1 MNIEMEDE
9 SLNFISDNDNNPT
22 YLQDFNV
29 RSCIERN
36 NSIDDE
42 SKNK

>member
-9 SLNFISDNDNNPT
+9 SLNFISDDDNNIT
-22 YLQDFNV
+22 YLLDFSI
-29 RSCIERN
+29 RSSFERN

-42 SKNK
+42 SKN

>member
-1 MNIEMEDE
+1 MEDE
-9 SLNFISDNDNNPT
+9 SLNFISDDDNNTT

-29 RSCIERN
+29 RSCVERN

>member
-1 MNIEMEDE
+1 MDDE
-9 SLNFISDNDNNPT
+9 SLNFISDDDNNAT

-29 RSCIERN
+29 RSCVEIN